1 MPNSSSTTGILA
13 TFTVS
18 PAAPGTHS
26 ETRQFILPRSFS
38 QDLLSR
44 RCVFVDD
51 DTRVGDREFVKGG
64 VNQRVPNLHNG
75 NDPVQMGSKL
85 NITHDQN
92 DFRYAR
98 YALQRN
104 LT

>member
-1 MPNSSSTTGILA
+1 MPNSSSTTRILP
-13 TFTVS
+13 TWTVS
-18 PAAPGTHS
+18 PAAPGAHS
-26 ETRQFILPRSFS
+26 ETRQFILPRSFG

-51 DTRVGDREFVKGG
+51 DTRAGDREFVKGG
-64 VNQRVPNLHNG
+64 VDRRVPNLQNG
-75 NDPVQMGSKL
+75 DDPVQMGSKL

-104 LT
+104 MT